1 MGKKNTGA
9 TFSSSRFGV
18 RVSVV
23 PNFFTIYPQHFLKPE
38 NSETLL
44 GSFTKFFGTV
54 KQTFFDGNLWY
65 HLLCINIFDIPI
77 FWKHWTDAH
86 EIFFSTVRPKKFD
99 GKRDTPLFIHKT
111 FRNQNFFKNSWSPL
125 RSFSALWDKNFS
137 SKNRDTLLHKVWK
150 SVVELMFVR
159 TLWRLISK
167 Q

>member
-77 FWKHWTDAH
+77 FWKHWSDAH
-86 EIFFSTVRPKKFD
+86 EIFQHCETEKVRRKTWYPSFHPQKFSKPEFFQKQLESLTKFFGTVRQKFFIKK
-99 GKRDTPLFIHKT
+99 
-111 FRNQNFFKNSWSPL
+111 SWHPP
-125 RSFSALWDKNFS
+125 A
-137 SKNRDTLLHKVWK
+137 
-150 SVVELMFVR
+150 
-159 TLWRLISK
+159 
-167 Q
+167 